1 MILAIITQLVE
12 ALESGLAYV
21 ENEANQLTTREY
33 KAAITAAREYLATE
47 PSGERSELIEKL
59 RRIAAEGMADYAST
73 GYPNSSAIRKAADML
88 EADAQQKQVTCQIYG
103 HVVGACVECNTH
115 IEAQQAISFR
125 ANPFQ
130 IFKDVNNS

>member
-1 MILAIITQLVE
+1 MTRALVTQLLNALEYHQSHTRPIHNTELAIE
-12 ALESGLAYV
+12 
-21 ENEANQLTTREY
+21 
-33 KAAITAAREYLATE
+33 AAREYLATDA
-47 PSGERSELIEKL
+47 SGGRAELIEKL